1 MNKKPAISVEH
12 LYKWYKAE
20 SIMAND
26 NLTLNFNRGEIT
38 CIAGENG
45 AGKSTL
51 MKILFGMTTP
61 TKGQIFVNGEK
72 KNITHPLVAQSLGIG
87 MVHQK
92 FKLFE
97 DLTISENVAL
107 GVEKKKHFL
116 LDKNRINKEV
126 QQLIDDHNFN
136 LNANNRIKD
145 LGTGEKQLVEILK
158 MLYRK
163 ADIMIFDEPTAVLT
177 ESEAL
182 SLFNTVRELKKENK
196 CIILITHKVEEILS
210 ISDIISVMR
219 KGNLIG
225 TYKRLDLDKKRLS
238 DLIMG
243 EPVEKVKVKKKGI
256 AFSDK
261 ERVIRF
267 ENVTIYRK
275 NQDKPLLNNISFDSH
290 HGEILGFCGVSGNGM
305 GVLEAVLGGMLP
317 ISSGH
322 IYLYDGEITNFS
334 SDKLRREG
342 LAFVPADRYQYGS
355 AADATLSENLIINHK
370 KRLKEREKFSQPLID
385 KFDINGTVNQKMK
398 TLSGGNIQKAIVARE
413 IENMDCYIV
422 LSNPTWGMDLAATAF
437 IHSQIIELKRKGA
450 SVILLSSDVDEVLLL
465 SDKINVITNGNI
477 IKSFDGSKKLDKL
490 LIGEYMLGR
499 KSWSK

>member
-1 MNKKPAISVEH
+1 MNNQAAISVEH
-12 LYKWYKAE
+12 LSKWYKAE

-26 NLTLNFNRGEIT
+26 DLTLNFNRGEIT
-38 CIAGENG
+38 CVAGENG

-61 TKGQIFVNGEK
+61 TDGKIFVNNKLE
-72 KNITHPLVAQSLGIG
+72 NITHPLIAQSLGIG

-92 FKLFE
+92 FKLFN

-116 LDKNRINKEV
+116 LDKSRINKEV
-126 QQLIDDHNFN
+126 QKLIDDHNFN
-136 LNANNRIKD
+136 LNAKDKIKD

-163 ADIMIFDEPTAVLT
+163 AEIMIFDEPTAVLT

-182 SLFNTVRELKKENK
+182 SLFDTVRELKKENK

-219 KGNLIG
+219 KGKLIG
-225 TYKRLDLDKKRLS
+225 TYNRTDLDEKRLS

-243 EPVEKVKVKKKGI
+243 EPVEKVIVKKKGI
-256 AFSDK
+256 NFSEA
-261 ERVIRF
+261 ERVLKF
-267 ENVTIYRK
+267 QNVSIFRK
-275 NQDKPLLNNISFDSH
+275 NQEKPLINNISFESH

-317 ISSGH
+317 ISNGH
-322 IYLYDGEITNFS
+322 IYLYDTEITNFT
-334 SDKLRREG
+334 SDKLRRKG
-342 LAFVPADRYQYGS
+342 VAFVPADRYQYGS
-355 AADATLSENLIINHK
+355 AADATLSENLIINHRNK
-370 KRLKEREKFSQPLID
+370 LKMRNEFSQPLIS
-385 KFDINGTVNQKMK
+385 KFDIDGSVDQKMK

-413 IENMDCYIV
+413 IENMESYIV

-450 SVILLSSDVDEVLLL
+450 SVILLSSNVDEVMLL
-465 SDKINVITNGNI
+465 SDRINVITNGSI
-477 IKSFDGSKKLDKL
+477 IKTFDGSKDLDKL
-490 LIGEYMLGR
+490 IIGEYMLGR
-499 KSWSK
+499 KS